1 MELPLTPLVT
11 ADGAERTKLLARVLP
26 PQETTGRPGGGVKIM
41 AVPREGWRRF
51 FEYAALE
58 RETGVSR
65 AAGTYSAVEVRYRLS
80 ESSTGELR
88 LRESTRCHEVPPR
101 SGTARGGCRAQ

>member
-1 MELPLTPLVT
+1 MVPLTWNVRL
-11 ADGAERTKLLARVLP
+11 ANGAEIHNTGQLEELGLSLP
-26 PQETTGRPGGGVKIM
+26 PDDVPARGWVKVV

-65 AAGTYSAVEVRYRLS
+65 AGATYSAVEVRYRLA
-80 ESSTGELR
+80 G
-88 LRESTRCHEVPPR
+88 
-101 SGTARGGCRAQ
+101 